1 MPTPGGGGSRT
12 WSPAG
17 CKTGARHYGSR
28 VSTPRAGTLAGTL
41 ARMGFAEPAR
51 AEHLITEGLRLDAD
65 GADAEGLAA
74 IAAGADPDLALAA
87 LTALVQRGG
96 DALGSELRAALRRER
111 GLPDRLTAV
120 LRAGAALGDHLLRH
134 PDDWRAARGPAG
146 RARPPPAGASAP
158 RAT

>member
-65 GADAEGLAA
+65 GADAEVLAA
-74 IAAGADPDLALAA
+74 IAAGADPDPALPA
-87 LTALVQRGG
+87 LTAPPQ
-96 DALGSELRAALRRER
+96 
-111 GLPDRLTAV
+111 P
-120 LRAGAALGDHLLRH
+120 
-134 PDDWRAARGPAG
+134 PAN
-146 RARPPPAGASAP
+146 PPP
-158 RAT
+158 THF